1 MICDLH
7 IGGFW

>member
-7 IGGFW
+7 